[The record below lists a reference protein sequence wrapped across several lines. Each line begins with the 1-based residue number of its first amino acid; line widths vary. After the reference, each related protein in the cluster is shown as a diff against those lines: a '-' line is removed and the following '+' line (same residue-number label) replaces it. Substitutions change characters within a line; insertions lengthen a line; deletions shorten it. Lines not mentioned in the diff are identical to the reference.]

1 MDTEGTVTEGTVT
14 EGTVTLGAGAGI
26 EICGDTSW
34 SETAGGEL
42 GGGFPPPVDG
52 AGICGL
58 PGLVPAVAG
67 AAPVGGLDRR
77 AGGAL
82 PGRAVTGAEPRFTGT
97 PVLLPARSTA
107 GGVAGTG
114 RAGLPWPSCAVET
127 AIAVAVTA
135 AATAVTTVLMPA
147 PPNS

>member
-1 MDTEGTVTEGTVT
+1 
-14 EGTVTLGAGAGI
+14 
-26 EICGDTSW
+26 
-34 SETAGGEL
+34 
-42 GGGFPPPVDG
+42 
-52 AGICGL
+52 GL

-97 PVLLPARSTA
+97 PLLLPARSTA

-114 RAGLPWPSCAVET
+114 RAGLPWPSCAVEM

-135 AATAVTTVLMPA
+135 AASAVTTVLMPA
-147 PPNS
+147 PPNSDFRRLRAELRLRTWPRHAWACSRFS